1 MVGYAI
7 IVVSFVGIS
16 IGIRLGSHIS
26 VDLLDAFVPEKYV
39 PALHAIAM
47 ALGIIFAIALIYYG
61 GKLFLPPWARSV
73 IPASYSMI
81 RRLILSLLTALRTE
95 LIEGKSRALTPPFP

>member
-95 LIEGKSRALTPPFP
+95 LRRSPRHFHDKDK